1 MDTKKRYIFEDRGSN
16 WRKWDL
22 HVHTASSYDYA
33 YKGEDSDKLL
43 VDAWK
48 ENGISVVAIT
58 DHFKI
63 DANRIKNIRDLSKD
77 EITVFPGVEL
87 RTDKGASNVHVILI
101 FDVDCDIEILEQ
113 DFNSIMLRQKAKP
126 DDYTEDNVYWDYEHI
141 IEFAKSKN
149 AVISIHSGKK
159 TNGIDKSIRSYST
172 EQLPVEMAIKQ
183 EYAES
188 VDIFEVS
195 KKTDILDYQ
204 QYVFQQIHER
214 PVIICSDNHD
224 PRDYL
229 SKEFLWIKAEPN
241 FSGLKQAII
250 HPKERVYVGEEPTKI
265 TSLRNNPEKYLSKI
279 IVTKKDKALNSVNWF
294 DFEVG
299 LNIGLTTVIGNK
311 GNGKSAFTDMLGY
324 IGKSKN
330 RPHFSFLNKE
340 RFAKEDKKYN
350 LDYQGTII
358 WFDGEQNEVHDFS
371 LNTENNGV
379 QLVRYLPQR
388 YIEETCNSLD
398 KKFQNEIDSVIF
410 SYVDVEKRNNAKNL
424 QELVD
429 FKQTGLVKKTEQVKV
444 TLHSLNN
451 EIIKLEK
458 KRSSFYK
465 KECKDQYEHW
475 INELKRHE
483 DNKPQE
489 VLPPE
494 ESDNEEELAKISE
507 FNEKIKQNE
516 DLISEIQNSIT
527 KERICLEELLDYK
540 EEIELTTEKIINL
553 QQRAEE
559 LSDNHN
565 ISPKVE
571 IELSLKINGL
581 ESRVDDAKNNIASMS
596 EIVNE
601 IFDKEKFEKQN
612 LDLLKSYDE
621 AKSLFE
627 KNYILDLEIEKIKED
642 LGRPQLVYQNYL
654 DNLKTWEE
662 KKIKIIGNESI
673 QPSLLYFE
681 KECEYLEQKLEA
693 DLNKLYEERKVAINE
708 LFNIVLNKK
717 QILDEIYNPVEKKLD
732 LVLKEIKDKVR
743 FKASISVDGDFVTDT
758 LSFINQSVQ
767 SKFRGKSEGQ
777 EFLESTIRSYQLTN
791 FERLYSLVMDILSA
805 ASKDEDKA
813 DQLLK
818 KRQEFY
824 NYITSLSYLNVGFSL
839 KMGDKELDQLSPGEK
854 GAVLLIFYLALDKE
868 DKPLIIDQPE
878 DNLDNQSVFDK
889 LVPCVLEAKKNR
901 QVILVTH
908 NPNLALAC
916 DSELII
922 YSKNLG
928 NEISYTDGP
937 IEQEEIKDKLVDI
950 LEGTMPAFDLRTL
963 KYKGVKHTIKD

>member
-1 MDTKKRYIFEDRGSN
+1 M
-16 WRKWDL
+16 
-22 HVHTASSYDYA
+22 
-33 YKGEDSDKLL
+33 
-43 VDAWK
+43 
-48 ENGISVVAIT
+48 
-58 DHFKI
+58 
-63 DANRIKNIRDLSKD
+63 
-77 EITVFPGVEL
+77 
-87 RTDKGASNVHVILI
+87 
-101 FDVDCDIEILEQ
+101 
-113 DFNSIMLRQKAKP
+113 
-126 DDYTEDNVYWDYEHI
+126 
-141 IEFAKSKN
+141 
-149 AVISIHSGKK
+149 
-159 TNGIDKSIRSYST
+159 
-172 EQLPVEMAIKQ
+172 
-183 EYAES
+183 
-188 VDIFEVS
+188 
-195 KKTDILDYQ
+195 
-204 QYVFQQIHER
+204 
-214 PVIICSDNHD
+214 
-224 PRDYL
+224 
-229 SKEFLWIKAEPN
+229 
-241 FSGLKQAII
+241 
-250 HPKERVYVGEEPTKI
+250 
-265 TSLRNNPEKYLSKI
+265 
-279 IVTKKDKALNSVNWF
+279 
-294 DFEVG
+294 
-299 LNIGLTTVIGNK
+299 
-311 GNGKSAFTDMLGY
+311 
-324 IGKSKN
+324 
-330 RPHFSFLNKE
+330 
-340 RFAKEDKKYN
+340 
-350 LDYQGTII
+350 
-358 WFDGEQNEVHDFS
+358 
-371 LNTENNGV
+371 
-379 QLVRYLPQR
+379 
-388 YIEETCNSLD
+388 
-398 KKFQNEIDSVIF
+398 
-410 SYVDVEKRNNAKNL
+410 
-424 QELVD
+424 
-429 FKQTGLVKKTEQVKV
+429 
-444 TLHSLNN
+444 
-451 EIIKLEK
+451 
-458 KRSSFYK
+458 
-465 KECKDQYEHW
+465 
-475 INELKRHE
+475 
-483 DNKPQE
+483 
-489 VLPPE
+489 
-494 ESDNEEELAKISE
+494 
-507 FNEKIKQNE
+507 
-516 DLISEIQNSIT
+516 
-527 KERICLEELLDYK
+527 DYK

-889 LVPCVLEAKKNR
+889 LVPCVLEAKKIGR
-901 QVILVTH
+901 
-908 NPNLALAC
+908 
-916 DSELII
+916 
-922 YSKNLG
+922 
-928 NEISYTDGP
+928 
-937 IEQEEIKDKLVDI
+937 
-950 LEGTMPAFDLRTL
+950 
-963 KYKGVKHTIKD
+963 